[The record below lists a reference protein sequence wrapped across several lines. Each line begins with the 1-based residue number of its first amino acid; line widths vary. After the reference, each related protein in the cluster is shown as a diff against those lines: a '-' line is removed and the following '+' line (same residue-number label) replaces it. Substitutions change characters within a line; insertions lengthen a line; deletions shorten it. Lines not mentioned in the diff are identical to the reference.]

1 MFVERLRS
9 LVGGGSVRGFANIVG
24 TSPNAMRTYL
34 AGTSEPTLGMLR
46 KIAAAT
52 GVSVAWLIGES
63 DDRGQSLPPVV
74 AEGLPKRLRHAW
86 TGELPELLQRS
97 GVSKPDFLDYITG
110 NRIPDE
116 DALRRLAKATQVS
129 PAWLAAGLGRKQII
143 EAPEDLGMVVG
154 NIKDLIKDTGG
165 VWSFSQAVGVSTN
178 HVQELVSD
186 AACPSYSLLAEI
198 ARTCRRSLY
207 WLLTG
212 EDGPGG
218 SAYQLQLQTQQ
229 LETRE
234 PEAERFEDR
243 FALVPLYDVRVSA
256 GHGAFNGTEN
266 VLTQLAFTRYWLN
279 KLGLHAAHLAAV
291 RVDGD
296 SMEPTIRS
304 GDVLLI
310 DREQTHP
317 RDGAIYVMRREDWLV
332 AKRLQLLAGG
342 LVRVISD
349 NQAYPP
355 EEVAPEALEIL
366 GRAVWKGGPL

>member
-1 MFVERLRS
+1 MNSETTDGLAERIRRCAAMA
-9 LVGGGSVRGFANIVG
+9 GSGDLLAQKTAIPRR
-24 TSPNAMRTYL
+24 TLETYL
-34 AGTSEPTLGMLR
+34 TGQSEPKASRLVA
-46 KIAAAT
+46 IAKAA
-52 GVSVAWLIGES
+52 GASIEWL
-63 DDRGQSLPPVV
+63 V
-74 AEGLPKRLRHAW
+74 
-86 TGELPELLQRS
+86 TGEGQ
-97 GVSKPDFLDYITG
+97 PD
-110 NRIPDE
+110 
-116 DALRRLAKATQVS
+116 
-129 PAWLAAGLGRKQII
+129 
-143 EAPEDLGMVVG
+143 
-154 NIKDLIKDTGG
+154 
-165 VWSFSQAVGVSTN
+165 
-178 HVQELVSD
+178 
-186 AACPSYSLLAEI
+186 
-198 ARTCRRSLY
+198 
-207 WLLTG
+207 
-212 EDGPGG
+212 G
-218 SAYQLQLQTQQ
+218 SAYQTQSQTQG
-229 LETRE
+229 LAARE
-234 PEAERFEDR
+234 PEAERFDDR

-279 KLGLHAAHLAAV
+279 KLGLHAAHLVAV

-355 EEVAPEALEIL
+355 EEVEPAALEIL

>member
-1 MFVERLRS
+1 MNSETIDGLAERIR
-9 LVGGGSVRGFANIVG
+9 RCA
-24 TSPNAMRTYL
+24 AMAGNGDLLAQKTAIPRRTLETYL
-34 AGTSEPTLGMLR
+34 TGQAEPKASRLVAIAKAAGANVEWL
-46 KIAAAT
+46 AT
-52 GVSVAWLIGES
+52 GEGE
-63 DDRGQSLPPVV
+63 P
-74 AEGLPKRLRHAW
+74 EGNA
-86 TGELPELLQRS
+86 Q
-97 GVSKPDFLDYITG
+97 
-110 NRIPDE
+110 
-116 DALRRLAKATQVS
+116 Q
-129 PAWLAAGLGRKQII
+129 
-143 EAPEDLGMVVG
+143 M
-154 NIKDLIKDTGG
+154 
-165 VWSFSQAVGVSTN
+165 QA
-178 HVQELVSD
+178 
-186 AACPSYSLLAEI
+186 
-198 ARTCRRSLY
+198 
-207 WLLTG
+207 
-212 EDGPGG
+212 
-218 SAYQLQLQTQQ
+218 QTQG
-229 LETRE
+229 LAVRA
-234 PEAERFEDR
+234 PALDGIEDR

-279 KLGLHAAHLAAV
+279 KLGLHAAHLVAV

-355 EEVAPEALEIL
+355 EEVEPAALEIL